1 MKLIIK
7 MLLCFALVGCNSTKD
22 VSEKVE
28 SQKEVEVTVTDNGL
42 KSRRV
47 KEVNKVT
54 TLPDQVQIGIE
65 SIIGK
70 DNNVEINVFALNKL
84 PIAGVQIEIVP
95 SDLFKIDSVSGGRC
109 SDADFTLKSNA
120 KGMMLGFSMKGN
132 MIPVAS
138 NDNPKDNLLFT
149 AYGTALKNV
158 NDASVALETVLAGKG
173 GAKIS
178 TVNVPYLWNN

>member
-1 MKLIIK
+1 M
-7 MLLCFALVGCNSTKD
+7 MLCFTLVGCNSSKE
-22 VSEKVE
+22 VSEQVE
-28 SQKEVEVTVTDNGL
+28 PNKEVEITVTDNGL
-42 KSRRV
+42 KSTRV
-47 KEVNKVT
+47 KDVEKIV

-65 SIIGK
+65 SITGK
-70 DNNVEINVFALNKL
+70 NNNVEINVFALNKL

-95 SDLFKIDSVSGGRC
+95 SDLFNIDSVAGGRC

-120 KGMMLGFSMKGN
+120 KGLMLGFSMKGE

-158 NDASVALETVLAGKG
+158 KDASVALETVLAGKG

-178 TVNVPYLWNN
+178 TVNVPYLWSH